1 MITITPATARDVP
14 DLLSMIRKLCAFHG
28 DPCHMGLADTQ
39 TRLID
44 GPLTTLIA
52 RASAAA
58 AGYAVLE
65 PRWRP
70 MNTGDLLDIAH
81 LFVEEP
87 LRGRGIGKALIKAAR
102 DHASQAA
109 ACHLTIGTAP
119 DNPSAA
125 AAYRAMGFEEIT
137 SQPGPRFSI
146 PLSAKPRCGS
156 G

>member
-44 GPLTTLIA
+44 GTLTTLIA
-52 RASAAA
+52 RASGVA

-109 ACHLTIGTAP
+109 ACDLTIGTAP

-146 PLSAKPRCGS
+146 PLSAEPRCGS

>member
-14 DLLSMIRKLCAFHG
+14 DLLAMIRKLCAFHG

-52 RASAAA
+52 RLDDKP

-81 LFVEEP
+81 LFVQEP
-87 LRGRGIGKALIKAAR
+87 LRGRGIGKALIKAAQ
-102 DHASQAA
+102 SQAQQA
-109 ACHLTIGTAP
+109 SACSLTISTAP
-119 DNPSAA
+119 DNPGAA
-125 AAYRAMGFEEIT
+125 AAYRAMGFTEIT
-137 SQPGPRFSI
+137 RQPGPRFSI
-146 PLSAKPRCGS
+146 PV
-156 G
+156 